1 MSNANER
8 FLYEIRPI
16 KPIKD
21 LIPGKGIKAPC
32 SMQLTKEEALHCMKY
47 GSVYRNFSDSG
58 MNPIR
63 VTGSTIDRLH
73 NAKFISE
80 DEWMKKIGKEIVS
93 EQQEEES
100 TIEETP
106 VEEPVEE
113 VPVTEEVV
121 EENTIV
127 EETPVVEEV
136 VAEEETTEDVQ
147 DFLPTEEEE
156 STVTSSEEEKKP
168 QDNPAVN
175 HSGNKLAYSKN
186 NKNYNKNHKR

>member
-93 EQQEEES
+93 EQQEE
-100 TIEETP
+100 TTTVEETP
-106 VEEPVEE
+106 VEE
-113 VPVTEEVV
+113 VPAVTEEVV
-121 EENTIV
+121 EENTV
-127 EETPVVEEV
+127 EETPAVEE
-136 VAEEETTEDVQ
+136 VAEEETIETEDAQ

-156 STVTSSEEEKKP
+156 STVTSSEEEKKS

>member
-73 NAKFISE
+73 NIKFISE
-80 DEWMKKIGKEIVS
+80 DEWMKKIGKKIVS

-100 TIEETP
+100 T
-106 VEEPVEE
+106 VEKTPVEE
-113 VPVTEEVV
+113 VPVITEEV

-127 EETPVVEEV
+127 EETPVVEET

-156 STVTSSEEEKKP
+156 SIVTSSEEEQKS

>member
-93 EQQEEES
+93 EQQEEQS
-100 TIEETP
+100 TVEETP
-106 VEEPVEE
+106 VEE
-113 VPVTEEVV
+113 VPVITEEVV

-136 VAEEETTEDVQ
+136 AEEETTEDAQ
-147 DFLPTEEEE
+147 DFLPIEEEE
-156 STVTSSEEEKKP
+156 SIVTSSEEEQKS
-168 QDNPAVN
+168 QDNTTVN

>member
-93 EQQEEES
+93 EQQEEQS
-100 TIEETP
+100 TVEET
-106 VEEPVEE
+106 PVEE

-136 VAEEETTEDVQ
+136 AEEETTEDAQ

-156 STVTSSEEEKKP
+156 STVTSSEEEQKS
-168 QDNPAVN
+168 QDTPAVN

>member
-93 EQQEEES
+93 EQQEE
-100 TIEETP
+100 TTTVEETP
-106 VEEPVEE
+106 VEEVLAA
-113 VPVTEEVV
+113 TEEVV
-121 EENTIV
+121 EENTV
-127 EETPVVEEV
+127 EETPAVVEE
-136 VAEEETTEDVQ
+136 VAEEETTETEDTQ

-156 STVTSSEEEKKP
+156 STVTSSEEEQKS
-168 QDNPAVN
+168 QDTSAVN

>member
-80 DEWMKKIGKEIVS
+80 DEWMKKIRKEIVS
-93 EQQEEES
+93 EQQEE
-100 TIEETP
+100 TTTVEETP
-106 VEEPVEE
+106 VEE
-113 VPVTEEVV
+113 VPVATEEVV
-121 EENTIV
+121 EENTV
-127 EETPVVEEV
+127 EETPAVEE
-136 VAEEETTEDVQ
+136 VAEEETTETEDAQ

-156 STVTSSEEEKKP
+156 STVTSSEEEKKS
-168 QDNPAVN
+168 QDNSAVN

>member
-93 EQQEEES
+93 EQQEE
-100 TIEETP
+100 TT
-106 VEEPVEE
+106 
-113 VPVTEEVV
+113 T
-121 EENTIV
+121 V
-127 EETPVVEEV
+127 EETPVKEVPVVTEEIVEENTV
-136 VAEEETTEDVQ
+136 EETPAVEEVAEEETTETEDAQ

-156 STVTSSEEEKKP
+156 STVTSSEEEKKS
-168 QDNPAVN
+168 QDNSAVN

>member
-100 TIEETP
+100 TVEETP
-106 VEEPVEE
+106 VEE
-113 VPVTEEVV
+113 VPVITEELNVKNV
-121 EENTIV
+121 EFREDMSLYLEYIV
-127 EETPVVEEV
+127 KPNFKVLGKHDDDYILQKFPSMQEKEIF
-136 VAEEETTEDVQ
+136 Q
-147 DFLPTEEEE
+147 FLFD
-156 STVTSSEEEKKP
+156 
-168 QDNPAVN
+168 Q
-175 HSGNKLAYSKN
+175 
-186 NKNYNKNHKR
+186 

>member
-73 NAKFISE
+73 NVKFISE
-80 DEWMKKIGKEIVS
+80 DEWMKKIGKKIVS

-106 VEEPVEE
+106 VEEI
-113 VPVTEEVV
+113 PVTIEEVV

-127 EETPVVEEV
+127 KKTPVVEEV
-136 VAEEETTEDVQ
+136 VEEETTEDAQ
-147 DFLPTEEEE
+147 DFLPIEEEE
-156 STVTSSEEEKKP
+156 STVTSSEEEAKT
-168 QDNPAVN
+168 QDTPAVN

>member
-32 SMQLTKEEALHCMKY
+32 SMQLTKEEVLHCMKY

-100 TIEETP
+100 TVEETP
-106 VEEPVEE
+106 VEE
-113 VPVTEEVV
+113 VPVTTEEVV

-127 EETPVVEEV
+127 EETPIVEEV
-136 VAEEETTEDVQ
+136 VEEETIETEDTQ

-156 STVTSSEEEKKP
+156 STVTSSEEEQKS

>member
-93 EQQEEES
+93 EQQEE
-100 TIEETP
+100 TTTVEETP
-106 VEEPVEE
+106 VEEVPV
-113 VPVTEEVV
+113 VTEEIV
-121 EENTIV
+121 EENTV
-127 EETPVVEEV
+127 EETPAVEE
-136 VAEEETTEDVQ
+136 VAEEETTETEDAQ

-156 STVTSSEEEKKP
+156 STVTSSEEEQKS

>member
-93 EQQEEES
+93 EQQEE
-100 TIEETP
+100 TTTVEETP
-106 VEEPVEE
+106 VEE
-113 VPVTEEVV
+113 VPVATEEVV
-121 EENTIV
+121 EENTV

-136 VAEEETTEDVQ
+136 AEEETTEAEDAQ

-156 STVTSSEEEKKP
+156 STVTSSEEEKKS
-168 QDNPAVN
+168 QDNPVVN

>member
-93 EQQEEES
+93 EQQEE
-100 TIEETP
+100 TTTVEETP
-106 VEEPVEE
+106 VEE
-113 VPVTEEVV
+113 VPVATEEVV
-121 EENTIV
+121 EENTV

-136 VAEEETTEDVQ
+136 AEETTETEDAQ

-156 STVTSSEEEKKP
+156 STVTSSEEEKKS
-168 QDNPAVN
+168 QDNSAVN

>member
-93 EQQEEES
+93 EQQEE
-100 TIEETP
+100 TTTVEETP
-106 VEEPVEE
+106 VEEVSI
-113 VPVTEEVV
+113 VTEEVV
-121 EENTIV
+121 EENTV

-136 VAEEETTEDVQ
+136 AEEETTETEDVQ

-156 STVTSSEEEKKP
+156 STVTSSEEEKKS
-168 QDNPAVN
+168 QDNSAVN

>member
-93 EQQEEES
+93 EQQEE
-100 TIEETP
+100 TTT
-106 VEEPVEE
+106 VEEAPVEE
-113 VPVTEEVV
+113 VPVATEEVV
-121 EENTIV
+121 EENTV
-127 EETPVVEEV
+127 EETPAVEE
-136 VAEEETTEDVQ
+136 VAEEETTETEDAQ
-147 DFLPTEEEE
+147 DFLSTEEEE
-156 STVTSSEEEKKP
+156 STVTSSEEEKKS

>member
-73 NAKFISE
+73 NVKFISE
-80 DEWMKKIGKEIVS
+80 DEWMKKIGKKIVS

-106 VEEPVEE
+106 VEEI
-113 VPVTEEVV
+113 PVTIEEVV

-127 EETPVVEEV
+127 KETPVVEEV
-136 VAEEETTEDVQ
+136 VEEETTEDAQ
-147 DFLPTEEEE
+147 DFLPIEEEE
-156 STVTSSEEEKKP
+156 STVTSSEEEQKS
-168 QDNPAVN
+168 QDTPAVN

>member
-93 EQQEEES
+93 EQQEEQS
-100 TIEETP
+100 TVEETP
-106 VEEPVEE
+106 VEEIPVTIPVEE
-113 VPVTEEVV
+113 VPVTIEE
-121 EENTIV
+121 
-127 EETPVVEEV
+127 VVEEV
-136 VAEEETTEDVQ
+136 VAEEETTEDAQ

-156 STVTSSEEEKKP
+156 STVTSSEEEKKS
-168 QDNPAVN
+168 QDNSAVN

>member
-93 EQQEEES
+93 EHQEE
-100 TIEETP
+100 TTTVEETP
-106 VEEPVEE
+106 VEE
-113 VPVTEEVV
+113 VPVITEEVV
-121 EENTIV
+121 EENTV
-127 EETPVVEEV
+127 EETPVVVEE
-136 VAEEETTEDVQ
+136 VAEEETTETEDAQ

-156 STVTSSEEEKKP
+156 STVTSSEEEKKS

>member
-93 EQQEEES
+93 EQQEEQS
-100 TIEETP
+100 TVEETP
-106 VEEPVEE
+106 VEEI
-113 VPVTEEVV
+113 PVTI

-127 EETPVVEEV
+127 EETPVVVEEV
-136 VAEEETTEDVQ
+136 VAEETTEDAQ
-147 DFLPTEEEE
+147 DFLPIEEEE
-156 STVTSSEEEKKP
+156 STVTSSEEEQKS

>member
-93 EQQEEES
+93 EQQEE
-100 TIEETP
+100 TTTVEETP
-106 VEEPVEE
+106 VEEVH
-113 VPVTEEVV
+113 VATEEVV
-121 EENTIV
+121 EENTV
-127 EETPVVEEV
+127 EETPAVVEE
-136 VAEEETTEDVQ
+136 VAEEETTEAEDAQ

-156 STVTSSEEEKKP
+156 STVTSSEEEQTS

>member
-16 KPIKD
+16 KPIND

-93 EQQEEES
+93 EQQEE
-100 TIEETP
+100 TTTVEETP
-106 VEEPVEE
+106 VEEVLAA
-113 VPVTEEVV
+113 TEEVV
-121 EENTIV
+121 EENTV
-127 EETPVVEEV
+127 EETPAVVEE
-136 VAEEETTEDVQ
+136 VAEEETTETEDTQ

-168 QDNPAVN
+168 QDNTAVN

>member
-93 EQQEEES
+93 EQQEE
-100 TIEETP
+100 TTTVEETP
-106 VEEPVEE
+106 VEEVLAA
-113 VPVTEEVV
+113 TEEVV
-121 EENTIV
+121 EENTV
-127 EETPVVEEV
+127 EETPAVVEE
-136 VAEEETTEDVQ
+136 VAEEETSETEDSQ

-168 QDNPAVN
+168 QDNTAVN

>member
-93 EQQEEES
+93 EQQEE
-100 TIEETP
+100 TTTVEETP
-106 VEEPVEE
+106 VEE
-113 VPVTEEVV
+113 VPVATEEVV
-121 EENTIV
+121 EENTV
-127 EETPVVEEV
+127 EETP
-136 VAEEETTEDVQ
+136 VAEEETTETEDAQ

-156 STVTSSEEEKKP
+156 STVTSSEEEKKS

>member
-100 TIEETP
+100 TVEETP
-106 VEEPVEE
+106 VEE
-113 VPVTEEVV
+113 VPVITEEVV

-127 EETPVVEEV
+127 EESPVVEEV
-136 VAEEETTEDVQ
+136 VEEETIETEDTQ

-156 STVTSSEEEKKP
+156 STVTSSEEEKKS
-168 QDNPAVN
+168 QDTPAVN

>member
-93 EQQEEES
+93 EQQEE
-100 TIEETP
+100 TTTVEETP
-106 VEEPVEE
+106 VEE
-113 VPVTEEVV
+113 VPVATEEVV
-121 EENTIV
+121 EENTV
-127 EETPVVEEV
+127 EETPAVEEE
-136 VAEEETTEDVQ
+136 VAEEETTETEDTQ

-156 STVTSSEEEKKP
+156 STVTSSEEEKKS
-168 QDNPAVN
+168 QDNSAVN

>member
-93 EQQEEES
+93 EQQEEQS
-100 TIEETP
+100 TVEETP
-106 VEEPVEE
+106 VEK
-113 VPVTEEVV
+113 VPVIAEEVV
-121 EENTIV
+121 EE
-127 EETPVVEEV
+127 
-136 VAEEETTEDVQ
+136 VAEEETTETEDAQ

-156 STVTSSEEEKKP
+156 STVTSSEEEKKS
-168 QDNPAVN
+168 QDNSAVN

>member
-73 NAKFISE
+73 NANFISE

-100 TIEETP
+100 TVEETP
-106 VEEPVEE
+106 VEE
-113 VPVTEEVV
+113 VPVVMEEVV

-127 EETPVVEEV
+127 EETPVVVEE
-136 VAEEETTEDVQ
+136 VAEEETIETEDAQ

-156 STVTSSEEEKKP
+156 STVTSSEEEKKS
-168 QDNPAVN
+168 QDNPTVN

>member
-100 TIEETP
+100 TVEETH
-106 VEEPVEE
+106 VEE
-113 VPVTEEVV
+113 VPVTTEEVV

-127 EETPVVEEV
+127 EETPIVVEEV
-136 VAEEETTEDVQ
+136 VAEEETTEDAQ

-156 STVTSSEEEKKP
+156 STVTSSEEEKKS

>member
-100 TIEETP
+100 TVEET
-106 VEEPVEE
+106 PVEE
-113 VPVTEEVV
+113 VPVTTEKVV
-121 EENTIV
+121 EEITIV

-136 VAEEETTEDVQ
+136 VAEEETTEDAQ

-156 STVTSSEEEKKP
+156 STVTSSEEEQKS
-168 QDNPAVN
+168 QDTPAVN

>member
-73 NAKFISE
+73 NVKFISE
-80 DEWMKKIGKEIVS
+80 DEWMKKIGKKIVS
-93 EQQEEES
+93 EQQEKES

-106 VEEPVEE
+106 VEE
-113 VPVTEEVV
+113 VPVTIEEVV

-136 VAEEETTEDVQ
+136 VAEEETTEDAQ

-156 STVTSSEEEKKP
+156 STVTSSEEQKS
-168 QDNPAVN
+168 QDTPAVN

>member
-93 EQQEEES
+93 EQQEEQS
-100 TIEETP
+100 TVEETP
-106 VEEPVEE
+106 VEE
-113 VPVTEEVV
+113 VPVATEVV
-121 EENTIV
+121 EENTM

-136 VAEEETTEDVQ
+136 AEEETTETEDAQ

-156 STVTSSEEEKKP
+156 STVTSSEEEKKS
-168 QDNPAVN
+168 QDNSTVN

>member
-100 TIEETP
+100 TVEVEETP
-106 VEEPVEE
+106 VKE
-113 VPVTEEVV
+113 VPVAMEEVV

-136 VAEEETTEDVQ
+136 VAEEETTEDAQ

-156 STVTSSEEEKKP
+156 STVTSSEEEQKS
-168 QDNPAVN
+168 QDNTTVN

>member
-93 EQQEEES
+93 EQQEE
-100 TIEETP
+100 TTTVEETP
-106 VEEPVEE
+106 VEE
-113 VPVTEEVV
+113 VPVATEEVV
-121 EENTIV
+121 EENTV
-127 EETPVVEEV
+127 EETPAVEE
-136 VAEEETTEDVQ
+136 VAEEETIETEDAQ

-156 STVTSSEEEKKP
+156 STVTSSEEEKKS

>member
-93 EQQEEES
+93 EQQEE
-100 TIEETP
+100 TTTVEETP
-106 VEEPVEE
+106 VEE
-113 VPVTEEVV
+113 VPVITEEVV
-121 EENTIV
+121 EENTV
-127 EETPVVEEV
+127 EETPAVEE
-136 VAEEETTEDVQ
+136 VAEEETIETEDAQ

-156 STVTSSEEEKKP
+156 STVTSSEEEKKS

>member
-93 EQQEEES
+93 EQQEE
-100 TIEETP
+100 TTTVEETP
-106 VEEPVEE
+106 VEEVPV
-113 VPVTEEVV
+113 VTEEIV
-121 EENTIV
+121 EENTV
-127 EETPVVEEV
+127 EETPAVEE
-136 VAEEETTEDVQ
+136 VAEEETTETEDAQ

-156 STVTSSEEEKKP
+156 STVTSSEEEKKS
-168 QDNPAVN
+168 QDNSAVN

>member
-93 EQQEEES
+93 EQQEE
-100 TIEETP
+100 TTTVEETP
-106 VEEPVEE
+106 VEEVLAA
-113 VPVTEEVV
+113 TEEVV
-121 EENTIV
+121 EENTV
-127 EETPVVEEV
+127 EETPAVVEE
-136 VAEEETTEDVQ
+136 VAEEETTETEDTQ

-168 QDNPAVN
+168 QDNTAVN

>member
-93 EQQEEES
+93 EQQEE
-100 TIEETP
+100 TTTVEETP
-106 VEEPVEE
+106 VEE
-113 VPVTEEVV
+113 VPDITEEVV
-121 EENTIV
+121 EENTV

-136 VAEEETTEDVQ
+136 AEEETTETEDAQ

-156 STVTSSEEEKKP
+156 STVTSSEEEKKS
-168 QDNPAVN
+168 QDNSAVN

>member
-32 SMQLTKEEALHCMKY
+32 SMQLNKEEALHCMKY

-93 EQQEEES
+93 EQQEEQS
-100 TIEETP
+100 TVEETP
-106 VEEPVEE
+106 VEEI
-113 VPVTEEVV
+113 PVTIEE
-121 EENTIV
+121 
-127 EETPVVEEV
+127 
-136 VAEEETTEDVQ
+136 VAEEETTEDAQ

-156 STVTSSEEEKKP
+156 STVTSSEEEQKS
-168 QDNPAVN
+168 QDTPAVN

-186 NKNYNKNHKR
+186 NKNYNKNHKS